1 MAGLL
6 RKAGEYLGLV
16 DVGDYDDPYE
26 DGYGYAAP
34 GGHPGYDPATGA
46 PLPAPAYAA
55 AAGTVGGGHVEPAYP
70 ATSPRGMRPVAMPP
84 GPATSYAPP
93 QPLAP
98 PGPQRITT
106 VAPRAYNDAKH
117 IGEQFRSG
125 VPVIMNL
132 DGMEDAD
139 ARRLVDFAAGLTFG
153 LHGDLQRVTRGVFL
167 LRPEGVQVALD
178 DGGGVVE
185 GGFYNQS

>member
-1 MAGLL
+1 MGS
-6 RKAGEYLGLV
+6 
-16 DVGDYDDPYE
+16 
-26 DGYGYAAP
+26 
-34 GGHPGYDPATGA
+34 
-46 PLPAPAYAA
+46 
-55 AAGTVGGGHVEPAYP
+55 GGHVEPAYP
-70 ATSPRGMRPVAMPP
+70 RGSRPQPQPGYPPQQPLVAP
-84 GPATSYAPP
+84 APP
-93 QPLAP
+93 AEV
-98 PGPQRITT
+98 RITT
-106 VAPRAYNDAKH
+106 VSPRAYNDAKH
-117 IGEQFRSG
+117 IGEQFRAG

-132 DGMEDAD
+132 EGMEDAD

>member
-1 MAGLL
+1 MAGML

-16 DVGDYDDPYE
+16 DVGDYDDGYDGAYG
-26 DGYGYAAP
+26 DGYGHQPQAP
-34 GGHPGYDPATGA
+34 VGYGA
-46 PLPAPAYAA
+46 PAGYEQQPAYSAQPL
-55 AAGTVGGGHVEPAYP
+55 GTGGHVEPAYP
-70 ATSPRGMRPVAMPP
+70 RGQRPPPQQQQQGYPAPPVAVPSQ
-84 GPATSYAPP
+84 AAEV
-93 QPLAP
+93 
-98 PGPQRITT
+98 RITT
-106 VAPRAYNDAKH
+106 VSPRAYNDAKH
-117 IGEQFRSG
+117 IGEQFRNG

-132 DGMEDAD
+132 EGMEDAD

-178 DGGGVVE
+178 DGSGVVE